1 MSCRNTKT
9 NKKKVRYRDELAAR
23 MALAKTRSPARRN
36 SSRDEASVYRC
47 PSCGGW
53 HLTSKK

>member
-1 MSCRNTKT
+1 MSCRNGKT

-23 MALAKTRSPARRN
+23 MALARTRSPARRKSN
-36 SSRDEASVYRC
+36 RTEARVYKC
-47 PSCGGW
+47 PACGGW